1 MPKARKPKGEGEPRP
16 KEEVTPF
23 EPEAGAYGG
32 GHHHGDES
40 VHKGIIHEFGKRG
53 D

>member
-23 EPEAGAYGG
+23 ERMRRLTKAVVRVPKEEA
-32 GHHHGDES
+32 
-40 VHKGIIHEFGKRG
+40 IKRKRA
-53 D
+53 